1 MTKINFDVE
10 KVLSELPED
19 DRGFEPLPDGWY
31 EAQVNASS
39 VKTTKA
45 GNGEYLE
52 LEFDIIGDDYKGRKV
67 WTRLNLKNPN
77 KQTVEIAQKDFAK
90 FCKAIKLS
98 FVGEPAEL
106 HGKPVQIK
114 VTYRKG
120 EGEYG
125 PTNDI
130 RDYKASTLGI
140 GIQKTEEKDESSQ
153 TKPSWSNT

>member
-19 DRGFEPLPDGWY
+19 ERGFEPLPDGWY

-39 VKTTKA
+39 IKTTKA
-45 GNGEYLE
+45 GTGEYLE

-77 KQTVEIAQKDFAK
+77 NTTVEIAKRDFAK
-90 FCKAIKLS
+90 LCTAIKLP
-98 FVGEPAEL
+98 FVGDSPEL

-114 VTYRKG
+114 VVYRKG

-125 PTNDI
+125 PTNDV
-130 RDYKASTLGI
+130 RDYKPSALGV
-140 GIQKTEEKDESSQ
+140 GIQATTEATEETTQ
-153 TKPSWSNT
+153 PSWSKT

>member
-19 DRGFEPLPDGWY
+19 ERGFEPLPDGWY

-39 VKTTKA
+39 IKTTKA

-67 WTRLNLKNPN
+67 WTRL
-77 KQTVEIAQKDFAK
+77 
-90 FCKAIKLS
+90 S
-98 FVGEPAEL
+98 FPSL

-114 VTYRKG
+114 VVYRKG
-120 EGEYG
+120 EGEFG

-130 RDYKASTLGI
+130 RDYKASALGI
-140 GIQKTEEKDESSQ
+140 GIQKTEENDESSQ